1 MNISTILIR
10 MAISLEVIGV
20 VPACKRCKVT
30 QENAEKAASKL
41 QSEGVEVEVTK
52 LDVMAAETMDRFGVV
67 RTPALALNGVI
78 KIMGKVPDP
87 GVIERLLR
95 KEL

>member
-1 MNISTILIR
+1 MVIK
-10 MAISLEVIGV
+10 LEVIGV
-20 VPACKRCKVT
+20 IPACKRCKVT
-30 QENAEKAASKL
+30 QENALKAALKL
-41 QSEGVEVEVTK
+41 QSEGVEVKVTK

-87 GVIERLLR
+87 GVIERLIR